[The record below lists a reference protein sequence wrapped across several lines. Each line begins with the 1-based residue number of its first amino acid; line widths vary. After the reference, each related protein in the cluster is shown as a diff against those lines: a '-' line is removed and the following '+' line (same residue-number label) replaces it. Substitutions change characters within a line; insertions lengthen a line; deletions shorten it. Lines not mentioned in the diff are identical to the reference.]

1 MEKNKLWPIA
11 LETLMAL
18 GSHYI
23 PAMEKAADDAGAE
36 RGVWGLL
43 ISALT
48 FEPKTISNAKLQ
60 RRNPYQDYARL
71 LADAAGQGFFEV
83 EEKGIYQLTNLGRTV
98 GHEIILAAYARMQ
111 TFEPMRVEQ
120 MHFLSIL
127 LRQLVVACHTSPE
140 PPGKWCLTHA
150 RRIDPGQNAPL
161 IIQVDQYLSDLAAY
175 RDDAHLAAWQ
185 TLEFDGPVWET
196 FTLLWKGEVD
206 QLDALVER
214 LSYRRFGR
222 RTYTDALKQLEER
235 DLIIEDSGKWKLT
248 PSGETLRQSAED
260 KTDEYFYAPWDCLS
274 AEDTQALETLL
285 GKLSEELG
293 KKRNLRC
300 P

>member
-1 MEKNKLWPIA
+1 MEKPKLWPIA

-18 GSHYI
+18 GSHYV

-48 FEPKTISNAKLQ
+48 FEPETISNTKLQ
-60 RRNPYQDYARL
+60 RRNPYQNYTRL
-71 LADAAGQGFFEV
+71 LADASGQGFFDIQ
-83 EEKGIYQLTNLGRTV
+83 EKGIYRLTDLGRSV
-98 GHEIILAAYARMQ
+98 GNEIILAAYARMQ

-127 LRQLVVACHTSPE
+127 LRQLVMASHTSPE

-150 RRIDPGQNAPL
+150 RRLDPGQNAPL

-185 TLEFDGPVWET
+185 PLDFDGPTWEA
-196 FTLLWKGEVD
+196 FTLLWQGEGD
-206 QLDALVER
+206 NLDTLVEK
-214 LSYRRFGR
+214 LSYRRFSR
-222 RTYTDALKQLEER
+222 KVYTKALQRLEER
-235 DLIIEDSGKWKLT
+235 DLIISVSGKWKLT
-248 PSGETLRQSAED
+248 PAGKQLRQKVED
-260 KTDEYFYAPWDCLS
+260 KTDDYFYAPWDCLND
-274 AEDTQALETLL
+274 EDTQALKTLL
-285 GKLSEELG
+285 GKLTDELG
-293 KKRNLRC
+293 KKRNMRC